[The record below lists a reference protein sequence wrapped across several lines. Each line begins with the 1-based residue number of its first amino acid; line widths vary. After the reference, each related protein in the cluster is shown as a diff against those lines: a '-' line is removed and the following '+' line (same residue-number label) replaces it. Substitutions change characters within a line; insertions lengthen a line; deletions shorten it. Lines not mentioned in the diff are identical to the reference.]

1 MTLSD
6 IISCGAL
13 GLVALLTLIQI
24 APIKLDPWS
33 WIGKAF
39 NKDIAEKVQSI
50 DNRVKR
56 LEGTVEEQA
65 AIQARARILRF
76 EEEIRRHIDHTKDN
90 FDSVLNDCRNYE
102 RYCQAHPEFQNGV
115 TEPAINH
122 IRRNYEERLE
132 RNDFL

>member
-6 IISCGAL
+6 LISCGAL
-13 GLVALLTLIQI
+13 GLVVLLTLIQI
-24 APIKLDPWS
+24 APIKIDPWS

-39 NKDIAEKVQSI
+39 NKDITEKVTKI
-50 DNRVKR
+50 DSRVKR

-76 EEEIRRHIDHTKDN
+76 EEEIRRHVDHTKDN
-90 FDSVLNDCRNYE
+90 FDSVLKDCVSYE
-102 RYCQAHPEFQNGV
+102 QYCRTHPDFQNGV
-115 TEPAINH
+115 TEPAVEH
-122 IRRNYEERLE
+122 IRRNYSERLE

>member
-6 IISCGAL
+6 IISASAL
-13 GLVALLTLIQI
+13 GIVLLLSLIQI

-39 NKDIAEKVQSI
+39 NKDITEKVQGI
-50 DNRVKR
+50 DSRVQR

-65 AIQARARILRF
+65 AVQARARILRF

-90 FDSVLNDCRNYE
+90 FDSVLKDCKNYE
-102 RYCQAHPEFQNGV
+102 RYCQTHPDFQNGV

-122 IRRNYEERLE
+122 IRQNYQERLE